1 MRIISSHAEN
11 ELDIYER
18 IQRGMQQSLASTFA
32 IYRGIYWTVNDGLW
46 GAFHGKEEI
55 SVSFASAGMNLCTL
69 LNDIFM

>member
-32 IYRGIYWTVNDGLW
+32 IYRGIY
-46 GAFHGKEEI
+46 
-55 SVSFASAGMNLCTL
+55 
-69 LNDIFM
+69 